1 MRAAARVM
9 PGVGGRRARG
19 FAGGHDDVG
28 TRRPVRGRI
37 GRRVPTAGKNAEVRI
52 QKLEGT
58 DAFIVFD
65 LDDAAHNIGVTRVA
79 PKILVD
85 GATLLARSTTYLFAT
100 FEQEAGGASA
110 GINVKPPT
118 DRAEAVAAFVDEV
131 RPLVEAGTFLTEPGK
146 GISRDELAPL
156 LAVDPRVGF
165 DPGEAQLLLGLS
177 AVAAADKARPLDGA
191 RVAIDGLDTATA
203 SVITE
208 VASRGATIVAVATAK
223 GAAHAADGLDAAALA
238 EAVAAHGAGALE
250 ALGFEAAV
258 AGSVFGA
265 DADVLFTGSKS
276 GVVDGDV
283 AATIV
288 AQGSVRAVVPIAP
301 VPVTAKGLAVLRH
314 GDVVVLPDFLTT
326 CGPLFAMFPE
336 EGATAEDVRGV
347 VVEQVDTVLGEVLG
361 HADGPL
367 LAACYRAE
375 AFLKTWQTTLP
386 FGRPLA

>member
-1 MRAAARVM
+1 V
-9 PGVGGRRARG
+9 
-19 FAGGHDDVG
+19 
-28 TRRPVRGRI
+28 
-37 GRRVPTAGKNAEVRI
+37 AGKNAEVRI

-118 DRAEAVAAFVDEV
+118 DRAEAIATFVREV
-131 RPLVEAGTFLTEPGK
+131 QPLVEAGTFLTEPGK
-146 GISRDELAPL
+146 GISREELAPL
-156 LAVDPRVGF
+156 HAVDPRVGF
-165 DPGEAQLLLGLS
+165 DPREAQLLLGLS

-191 RVAIDGLDTATA
+191 RVAIEGLDTATL
-203 SVITE
+203 SVVTE
-208 VASRGATIVAVATAK
+208 AVARGAKVVSVATAK
-223 GAAHAADGLDAAALA
+223 GAAHDAAGLDAAALA
-238 EAVAAHGAGALE
+238 DAVAAHGAGALE
-250 ALGFEAAV
+250 TLGLDVAP
-258 AGSVFGA
+258 AGSVFAA

-276 GVVDGDV
+276 GVIDGDV

-288 AQGSVRAVVPIAP
+288 AQGTVSCVVPIAP

-314 GDVVVLPDFLTT
+314 ANTVVLPDFLTT

-336 EGATAEDVRGV
+336 EGASTDDVRAV
-347 VVEQVDTVLGEVLG
+347 VVEQVDAVLGEVLD

-375 AFLKTWQTTLP
+375 SFLKTWQTTLP